1 MTNSKTI
8 IAQITPIGKSGVGIL
23 RISGKQCKKVA
34 KLILKKIPKERY
46 ATYSDFFNHDGKII
60 DKGIALWFPS
70 PNSFTGED
78 TLELQGHGN
87 PIILDMLIKTILTI
101 KNVRIAH
108 PGEFSKRAFL
118 NGKIDLVQAEAIAD
132 LINSDTEEAAI
143 YSLQSMEGN
152 LSVNISNITKL
163 ITKLRTRI
171 ETHINFSYE
180 ESVSIDVNSINITL
194 LNILK
199 QIKIIQLSENKGSI
213 LHEGIQLALVGPPNT
228 GKSTLFN
235 RLSLNDSAIVTEIKG
250 TTRDILKEKINLN
263 GHLLHILDTAGIHN
277 TNNEVEKIGIKRTW
291 EKIKQCNYILLIL
304 DCSKSNKENISIYN
318 SILKSSVKK
327 NKISIIMNKCDL
339 INKKPGVQYNLKL
352 GNCLFVSGK
361 ENTGINDLKS
371 HLQKIIT
378 NNISSEGLFIS
389 RRRHSYI
396 LNNILEHLSK
406 TIYIWKKTKNIELL
420 AEDLRLIQ
428 KKFGKITGE
437 FTTEDLLE
445 SIFSTFCIGK

>member
-1 MTNSKTI
+1 MTSSKTI

-23 RISGKQCKKVA
+23 RISGKQCKNIA
-34 KLILKKIPKERY
+34 KLVLQKIPKARY
-46 ATYSDFFNHDGKII
+46 AEYLDFLNYKGKII

-87 PIILDMLIKTILTI
+87 PIILDMLINTILTV

-118 NGKIDLVQAEAIAD
+118 NGKIDLIQAESIAD

-143 YSLQSMEGN
+143 YSLQSMTGN
-152 LSVNISNITKL
+152 LSINISNITKS
-163 ITKLRTRI
+163 IIQLRTKI
-171 ETHINFSYE
+171 ETHIDFSYE
-180 ESVSIDVNSINITL
+180 ESVSIDINSINITL

-199 QIKIIQLSENKGSI
+199 KLKIIKLSENKGSL
-213 LHEGIQLALVGPPNT
+213 LHEGIQLALIGPPNT

-250 TTRDILKEKINLN
+250 TTRDILQEKINLN
-263 GHLLHILDTAGIHN
+263 GNLLHILDTAGLHH

-304 DCSKSNKENISIYN
+304 DCSKSHEKNISIYN
-318 SILKSSVKK
+318 SILESSIKK

-339 INKKPGVQYNLKL
+339 INKKPGIDYISKL

-361 ENTGINDLKS
+361 
-371 HLQKIIT
+371 KI
-378 NNISSEGLFIS
+378 
-389 RRRHSYI
+389 
-396 LNNILEHLSK
+396 K
-406 TIYIWKKTKNIELL
+406 
-420 AEDLRLIQ
+420 
-428 KKFGKITGE
+428 
-437 FTTEDLLE
+437 E
-445 SIFSTFCIGK
+445 SII

>member
-34 KLILKKIPKERY
+34 KLVLKKIPKERY
-46 ATYSDFFNHDGKII
+46 AEYLDFLNYNGKII

-87 PIILDMLIKTILTI
+87 PIILDMLINTILTV

-118 NGKIDLVQAEAIAD
+118 NGKIDLIQAEAIAD
-132 LINSDTEEAAI
+132 LINSNTEEAAI
-143 YSLQSMEGN
+143 YSLQSMTGN

-163 ITKLRTRI
+163 IIKLRTKI

-180 ESVSIDVNSINITL
+180 ESIPIDINSINNTL

-199 QIKIIQLSENKGSI
+199 KLKMIKLSENKGSL
-213 LHEGIQLALVGPPNT
+213 LHEGIQLALIGPPNT

-250 TTRDILKEKINLN
+250 TTRDILQEKINLN
-263 GHLLHILDTAGIHN
+263 GNLLHILDTAGLHN
-277 TNNEVEKIGIKRTW
+277 TNDKVEKIGIKRTW

-304 DCSKSNKENISIYN
+304 DCSTSYKKNISIYN
-318 SILKSSVKK
+318 SILKSSIKE

-339 INKKPGVQYNLKL
+339 INKKPGMHYISKL
-352 GNCLFVSGK
+352 GKCLFVSGK
-361 ENTGINDLKS
+361 KNTGIHHLRS
-371 HLQKIIT
+371 HLQKIMT
-378 NNISSEGLFIS
+378 NNICSEGLFIS
-389 RRRHSYI
+389 KRRHSYI
-396 LNNILEHLSK
+396 LNNILEFLSE
-406 TIYIWKKTKNIELL
+406 TIYAWKKNKNIELL

-428 KKFGKITGE
+428 KKLGKITGE